1 MHHGPFLY
9 GASSAG
15 EQIRVHDAT
24 RAYQIGHR
32 AHYRT
37 IAGRLRPHELHREQ
51 EGLHFLRHYGIQTF
65 VAVPAEHLRV
75 LSQQLSGFV
84 DYWVAGS
91 QEFTVLT
98 TPNYSSLIHM
108 QHSSPLI
115 IVDPTEGDIRERLR
129 AIEAAQQ
136 EGVNIRGY
144 FSGPISSEVH
154 ESEIVLRAIIQQ
166 AQSVVP

>member
-9 GASSAG
+9 GASSAD
-15 EQIRVHDAT
+15 EPIRVQDAE
-24 RAYQIGHR
+24 RAYIIGHR

-51 EGLHFLRHYGIQTF
+51 EGLHFLRHYGLTTF
-65 VAVPAEHLRV
+65 VAVPTEHLHV

-84 DYWVAGS
+84 DYWVTGNQA
-91 QEFTVLT
+91 FTVLT
-98 TPNYSSLIHM
+98 SPDYASLIHM

-115 IVDPTEGDIRERLR
+115 IVDPTDGDIRERLR
-129 AIEAAQQ
+129 SIEAAQK

-144 FSGPISSEVH
+144 FSGPLSSEVG
-154 ESEIVLRAIIQQ
+154 ESDILLRAIIQQ